1 MPTAQIFILLSAIG
15 SLLPSAA
22 ADTPRLELAQVIAQ
36 PDDETLLLVDGS
48 ASLKI
53 RLEARFECGDPDA
66 VAGLFVSVA
75 DSVVSAPQ
83 VISPQ
88 AVQLTIPPQQTRGVR
103 ESLACPRPGTQL
115 LRDQLTAFGTLTC
128 RNSDGRARTATISQ
142 SLDVWADC
150 GNQAAPAEPRA
161 GEESLRDE

>member
-1 MPTAQIFILLSAIG
+1 VSIAQLLILLSAIG

-22 ADTPRLELAQVIAQ
+22 ADNPQLELAQVIAQ
-36 PDDETLLLVDGS
+36 PDGETLLPVDGPS
-48 ASLKI
+48 SLKI

-66 VAGLFVSVA
+66 QAGLFVSVA
-75 DSVVSAPQ
+75 DSVVSAPR

-88 AVQLTIPPQQTRGVR
+88 AIQLTIPPQQLRGIR
-103 ESLACPRPGTQL
+103 ESLACARPGEQL

-128 RNSDGRARTATISQ
+128 RSADGTAQTSTISQ

-150 GNQAAPAEPRA
+150 GDQAAPAQPRP
-161 GEESLRDE
+161 GEESLKDE